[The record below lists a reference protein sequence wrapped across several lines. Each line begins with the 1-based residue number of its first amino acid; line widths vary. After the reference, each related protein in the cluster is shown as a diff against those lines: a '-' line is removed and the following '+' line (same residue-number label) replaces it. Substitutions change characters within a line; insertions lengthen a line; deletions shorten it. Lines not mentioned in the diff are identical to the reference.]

1 MKRHR
6 LDPFSLL
13 FGALFVGVGL
23 SFLLGSTVGD
33 AKRAMWPLFAIIVGC
48 TFVVW
53 AIATVVRE
61 RRPALAP
68 AGVAAGPEPEDD
80 EVDHTS

>member
-1 MKRHR
+1 MKRHQ

-13 FGALFVGVGL
+13 FGALFFGVGL

-48 TFVVW
+48 TFVAW

-61 RRPALAP
+61 RRPI
-68 AGVAAGPEPEDD
+68 VASTETSAELEGD
-80 EVDHTS
+80 EVDHSS

>member
-1 MKRHR
+1 VKRHQ
-6 LDPFSLL
+6 LDQFSLL

-23 SFLLGSTVGD
+23 SFQLGSTVGD

-48 TFVVW
+48 TFVAW

-61 RRPALAP
+61 RRPIVTSTETSAELE
-68 AGVAAGPEPEDD
+68 GD